1 MEYVKVWYRIACS
14 RYYSLWQ
21 SELGQSIAQNGMFQ
35 VQWSLTDWG
44 MSKCST
50 EWHVPGT
57 TVYDILITGCFGR
70 AFIGRSGSA
79 RRQVVTSRSVNLSAT
94 YRIVRDVFCG
104 KLKYEGFPMLK
115 LWENDITGY
124 FSRQKKKI
132 TALTSW
138 EIYFLYILTIIIKTT
153 VGGFYVTA
161 IMSLG

>member
-1 MEYVKVWYRIACS
+1 MACS
-14 RYYSLWQ
+14 RYYSLRQ
-21 SELGQSIAQNGMFQ
+21 NGVCQSIAQNSMFQ

-44 MSKCST
+44 VSKCST

-57 TVYDILITGCFGR
+57 TVYDRLITGCFGR
-70 AFIGRSGSA
+70 AFIGRNGSA

-104 KLKYEGFPMLK
+104 KLKYEEFPMLK

-124 FSRQKKKI
+124 FSRQKKI

-138 EIYFLYILTIIIKTT
+138 EIYFLYILTIIIKTR